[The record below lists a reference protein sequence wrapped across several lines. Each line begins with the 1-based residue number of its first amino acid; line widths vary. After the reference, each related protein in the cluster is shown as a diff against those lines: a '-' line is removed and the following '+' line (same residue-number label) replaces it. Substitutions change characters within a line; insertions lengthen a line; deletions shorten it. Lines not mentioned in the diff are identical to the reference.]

1 VGQAAGAPWR
11 VIDESADSPPS
22 TERSGA
28 RRLLVAG
35 ALVAAVGLGVA
46 AFALAAT
53 SGGSGGIAVAG
64 APALPA
70 PSGEAMPRTSAV
82 VVVEVVGAVRQP
94 GVLRLPVGS
103 RIGDAIEAA
112 GGYSARLDAG
122 RAARELNL
130 AAKLEDGAR
139 VSVPSR
145 DDPVATEQPG
155 AAAASGGGGVI
166 HLSRATAAEL
176 DALPGIGPV
185 TAAKILASRDE
196 KAFASVDD
204 LRTRKLVGAST
215 FEKLRALVAVP

>member
-1 VGQAAGAPWR
+1 VDAAGAPWR
-11 VIDESADSPPS
+11 VVDESGEARAPESGN
-22 TERSGA
+22 GA
-28 RRLLVAG
+28 RRSLVAG
-35 ALVAAVGLGVA
+35 AIAAAVALGVA

-53 SGGSGGIAVAG
+53 GGGGGGIAVAG
-64 APALPA
+64 DPTVPTSSREPATT
-70 PSGEAMPRTSAV
+70 SSAV

-103 RIGDAIEAA
+103 RVGDAIEAA

-130 AAKLEDGAR
+130 AAKLEDGAQI
-139 VSVPSR
+139 SVPSR
-145 DDPVATEQPG
+145 DDPVATQPAA
-155 AAAASGGGGVI
+155 AAAASGGGGVV

-196 KAFASVDD
+196 KPFASVDD
-204 LRTRKLVGAST
+204 LRTRKLLGPST